1 MALYALGDLRLS
13 FESARAAGHNR
24 FIMFLHY
31 PATNILEETSCF
43 TEIAEEY
50 GAEAV
55 VYSHCHGESR
65 FRDSIYVEII
75 VQ

>member
-1 MALYALGDLRLS
+1 
-13 FESARAAGHNR
+13 
-24 FIMFLHY
+24 MFLHY

-65 FRDSIYVEII
+65 FHDSIYVETVALLALWLLITQRRI
-75 VQ
+75 TSFSGLNQR

>member
-31 PATNILEETSCF
+31 PATDILEETSCF
-43 TEIAEEY
+43 CPTNHQTVLSMRQWNLE
-50 GAEAV
+50 
-55 VYSHCHGESR
+55 
-65 FRDSIYVEII
+65 
-75 VQ
+75 